1 MLGTHDPLS
10 RRPASATALPRGNA
24 LTASVLAFAAGAAL
38 SPCNV
43 RAAQVTDVLDSFD
56 GGVGFHGSF
65 GVNYRHEQKSARVLR
80 EWVCQGGPSGSPNPL
95 CPTGST
101 ALDTNQLQF
110 EESKNL
116 VELELRAG
124 LWRDLQLTLALPI
137 VVGWTSSLDH
147 SDGVTSDNSLVSSP
161 LIPSIFEVPYES
173 ATRVGLGDMVIGIDW
188 APVHESSSPG
198 VPSWVIGFAYT
209 APTGTAR
216 KAGDTGAGNGVH
228 AIALSTA
235 ISRRFGPADPWI
247 ELGTTLRFPSASSP
261 FQNER
266 TTQTRVSPG
275 SDIELGLGS
284 EFHIWNTP
292 SEDGDYVSLDLGFRS
307 AFTFEGREYSEL
319 FDALGASGCDPSRG
333 CTRTSLARVDRGA
346 SGETLIRKS
355 DGATDVEQHATFG
368 AELGI
373 TYQPMKH
380 LRLRLGFDYS
390 YTTDHFI
397 TFADAGRDLDG
408 SGNVEGRNSQ
418 SVNEYNP
425 FYNEA
430 TDAYGRR
437 FRASASHSW
446 GIIFGVEG
454 RL

>member
-1 MLGTHDPLS
+1 MLRTHDPSS
-10 RRPASATALPRGNA
+10 RRPVSAAATPYGNVLKVGAVALA
-24 LTASVLAFAAGAAL
+24 VGAAF
-38 SPCNV
+38 SPG
-43 RAAQVTDVLDSFD
+43 RAHAAQVTDVLDSFD
-56 GGVGFHGSF
+56 GGDGFHGTF
-65 GVNYRHEQKSARVLR
+65 GVHYRHEQKSSRILR
-80 EWVCQGGPSGSPNPL
+80 EWVCQGGTAGSPNPL
-95 CPTGST
+95 CPSGST
-101 ALDTNQLQF
+101 ALDTNQLQYQ
-110 EESKNL
+110 ETKNL
-116 VELELRAG
+116 LELELRAG
-124 LWRDLQLTLALPI
+124 LWRDLQLTLSLPI
-137 VVGWTSSLDH
+137 VVGWTSTLDH
-147 SDGVTSDNSLVSSP
+147 ADGVSADNSLVSSP
-161 LIPSIFEVPYES
+161 LIPSIFDVPYES
-173 ATRVGLGDMVIGIDW
+173 ASRVGLGDMVIGLDW
-188 APVHESSSPG
+188 APIHESRSPG
-198 VPSWVIGFAYT
+198 MPSWVIGFAYT

-216 KAGDTGAGNGVH
+216 KAGDTGAGGGVH

-247 ELGTTLRFPSASSP
+247 KLGTTLRFPSASGP

-275 SDIELGLGS
+275 NDIELGLGS
-284 EFHIWNTP
+284 EFHLWNSPTDEGP
-292 SEDGDYVSLDLGFRS
+292 YLSLDVGFRS

-333 CTRTSLARVDRGA
+333 CTRTSLARVERGA

-355 DGATDVEQHATFG
+355 DGVTDVEQYATFG
-368 AELGI
+368 AELGV
-373 TYQPMKH
+373 TYQPMKY

-397 TFADAGRDLDG
+397 TFADAGRDLDA